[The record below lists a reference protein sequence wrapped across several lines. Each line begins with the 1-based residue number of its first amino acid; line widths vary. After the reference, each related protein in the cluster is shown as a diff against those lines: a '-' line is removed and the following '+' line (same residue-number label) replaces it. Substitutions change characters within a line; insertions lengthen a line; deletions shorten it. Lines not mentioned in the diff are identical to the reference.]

1 MNLTF
6 ETDEKISKMDEK
18 LTLKT
23 DFKQISK
30 SSSDPEK
37 YHCTNCGKTV
47 NKLFRKFD
55 NSSVISLEICQ
66 KCGKNVDSYIE
77 YSTVIKLLDC
87 CLLHPPV
94 YRHLHYNNE
103 GNVKSRIKLFLISII
118 VESVCKLS
126 VFKDGQTTERF
137 DDNDMKNSK
146 FFTHEI
152 TVELLFNILISLA
165 SSGALCEL
173 ITIFSA
179 VLARIGKIRN
189 KTSNKLNFHQVSTI
203 VQQTSPIKI
212 MALPVLIWVEPG
224 FLWIY
229 DNIILMIFL
238 ILTTSFIHSV
248 NYDRVARSTVKKV
261 VLVSAFV
268 IYFPQRC

>member
-1 MNLTF
+1 
-6 ETDEKISKMDEK
+6 
-18 LTLKT
+18 
-23 DFKQISK
+23 
-30 SSSDPEK
+30 
-37 YHCTNCGKTV
+37 
-47 NKLFRKFD
+47 
-55 NSSVISLEICQ
+55 
-66 KCGKNVDSYIE
+66 
-77 YSTVIKLLDC
+77 
-87 CLLHPPV
+87 
-94 YRHLHYNNE
+94 
-103 GNVKSRIKLFLISII
+103 
-118 VESVCKLS
+118 
-126 VFKDGQTTERF
+126 
-137 DDNDMKNSK
+137 MKNSK

-268 IYFPQRC
+268 IYFPQVWFQQ

>member
-1 MNLTF
+1 
-6 ETDEKISKMDEK
+6 MDDTPDFIK
-18 LTLKT
+18 LNSSP
-23 DFKQISK
+23 DF
-30 SSSDPEK
+30 EK

-47 NKLFRKFD
+47 NKLFRKFE

-103 GNVKSRIKLFLISII
+103 ANVKSRIKLFLISII

-126 VFKDGQTTERF
+126 VFKDGQTNIN
-137 DDNDMKNSK
+137 DNDMKNNK
-146 FFTHEI
+146 LFTHEI
-152 TVELLFNILISLA
+152 TVELFFNILKNLA
-165 SSGALCEL
+165 SSGILCGL
-173 ITIFSA
+173 ITILSA
-179 VLARIGKIRN
+179 VSARIGQS
-189 KTSNKLNFHQVSTI
+189 SNKLNFQQVSTI
-203 VQQTSPIKI
+203 VQQTSAIKI

-229 DNIILMIFL
+229 DNIILMMFL

-248 NYDRVARSTVKKV
+248 NYDRVARSTVKHV

-268 IYFPQRC
+268 IYFPQLWFQQ